1 MIEVLPTA
9 HIVVDGEARWEIA
22 NAAANRHRIL
32 HHIKAEHA
40 RGAAGGVEESEQRSD
55 RCALP
60 GAVWAEEAEE
70 FPLANLKVKCL
81 QRLDLAV
88 AAVVL

>member
-1 MIEVLPTA
+1 MIEVLATT
-9 HIVVDGEARWEIA
+9 HIVVDGEARREITD
-22 NAAANRHRIL
+22 AAANRHRIL
-32 HHIKAEHA
+32 HDIKAEHA
-40 RGAAGGVEESEQRSD
+40 RGSTRGVEESEQRSD

-60 GAVWAEEAEE
+60 SAVWAEEAEE
-70 FPLANLKVKCL
+70 FPLADLKVERL